1 VQHCLSDIGYRFRP
15 YLLKIAYERRGRYF
29 ADILPVGAAVEL
41 LQISSLVI
49 DDFCDSSST
58 RNGQPSVVAK
68 WGSKAAV
75 TIGVLLSS
83 EAFALLADSLS
94 RRPRLSNGMEV
105 VVLLQRAHSAIYS
118 GQFDDLRYEGR
129 TTVSEAEYLAMI
141 SKTTAEFLQASLVSG
156 AMLRG
161 ASERVIGVLNDIG
174 MNLGLA
180 YQLRD
185 DVIDLIADPECTGK
199 PAAGDVRERKMRLP
213 VIHAL
218 SHLDGKMRNR
228 LAAIFRLG
236 RSLTKGEVQEVL
248 QLLNVAGSI
257 EYAIRR
263 TGEFCRNAEGAIRQ
277 LPSGEKALA
286 ARLLAVAGLISKF
299 EGEND

>member
-1 VQHCLSDIGYRFRP
+1 
-15 YLLKIAYERRGRYF
+15 LLRISYERCGRHF
-29 ADILPVGAAVEL
+29 SEILPVGAAIEL
-41 LQISSLVI
+41 LQISTLVI
-49 DDFCDSSST
+49 DDFLDSSLV
-58 RNGQPSVVAK
+58 RNGKPSLFAK
-68 WGSKAAV
+68 WGAE
-75 TIGVLLSS
+75 IGVTSGLSMS
-83 EAFALLADSLS
+83 AEAFVLLGDNLA
-94 RRPRLSNGMEV
+94 RQGRLKNRMEV
-105 VVLLQRAHSAIYS
+105 LAVLHRAHAAIYS

-129 TTVSEAEYLAMI
+129 TTLSEAEYLAMI

-161 ASERVIGVLNDIG
+161 ASQRVVSVLKDVG
-174 MNLGLA
+174 LRLGLG

-199 PAAGDVRERKMRLP
+199 PTAGDVRERKMRLP

-218 SHLDGKMRNR
+218 SHLGAKERNR
-228 LAAIFRLG
+228 LATIFRLG

-248 QLLNVAGSI
+248 RLLKVAESV

-263 TGEFCRNAEGAIRQ
+263 TGEFCRNAEESIRE

-299 EGEND
+299 EDEND